1 MTTPALQI
9 EAVDV
14 GFGTPSQRTEV
25 LADVNLVVEPNE
37 FVAII
42 GFSGSGKS
50 TLMNLLAGLQPP
62 SAGQVLMNGQP
73 VLQPG
78 PERGILFQNYSLLPW
93 LSVFGNI
100 ELAVK
105 QVFPKM
111 PSGERKSYIQR
122 YIDMVSL
129 SGAEWKKPLELS
141 GGMRQRL
148 SLARTLSM
156 KPEVL
161 LLDEPLSAL
170 DALTRAN
177 LQDEIIRIWE
187 EDRRTVVM
195 ITNDVDEA
203 VLMADRIVAL
213 TPGPKATLGRSFD
226 VTLDRPRDR
235 TTLNL
240 NPQYIELRN
249 TVTEYMIGIN
259 KDVNELRQVADI
271 RLPDLMPID
280 FNRIGR
286 KPRERAAVPSRH
298 LSPNDPAAAFLA
310 GSDMTAVAGGEATEI
325 DREAA
330 VGGSR

>member
-1 MTTPALQI
+1 MMVQPWCDTMTASLEI
-9 EAVDV
+9 KNVDV
-14 GFGTPSQRTEV
+14 GFGPISSRTEV
-25 LADVNLVVEPNE
+25 LSDINLTVQQNE

-50 TLMNLLAGLQPP
+50 TLMNLLAGIQQPDC
-62 SAGQVLMNGQP
+62 GEVYMNGA
-73 VLQPG
+73 VVTEPG

-105 QVFPKM
+105 QVFPTMSK
-111 PSGERKSYIQR
+111 PERADYIQH
-122 YIDMVSL
+122 YIQMVSL
-129 SGAEWKKPLELS
+129 SGSEWKKPGELS

-177 LQDEIIRIWE
+177 LQDEIVRIWE

-213 TPGPKATLGRSFD
+213 TPGPKATLGDSFP
-226 VTLDRPRDR
+226 VTLERPRDR
-235 TTLNL
+235 TTLNF
-240 NPQYIELRN
+240 NPEFRTLRN
-249 TVTEYMIGIN
+249 QVTRYLTDINDEAKQLRTTV
-259 KDVNELRQVADI
+259 DVT
-271 RLPDLMPID
+271 LP
-280 FNRIGR
+280 
-286 KPRERAAVPSRH
+286 K
-298 LSPNDPAAAFLA
+298 LSPYEF
-310 GSDMTAVAGGEATEI
+310 TAV
-325 DREAA
+325 
-330 VGGSR
+330 

>member
-1 MTTPALQI
+1 MTAAL
-9 EAVDV
+9 EVNAVDV
-14 GFGTPSQRTEV
+14 GFGPVSSRTEV
-25 LADVNLVVEPNE
+25 LTNINLTVELNE

-50 TLMNLLAGLQPP
+50 TLMNLLSGLQP
-62 SAGQVLMNGQP
+62 ADRGEVRMNGEL
-73 VLQPG
+73 VTEPG

-93 LSVFGNI
+93 LSVFGNV

-105 QVFPKM
+105 QVFPTMTK
-111 PSGERKSYIQR
+111 SERRDHIQH

-129 SGAEWKKPLELS
+129 SGSEWKKPHELS

-156 KPEVL
+156 KPEIL

-170 DALTRAN
+170 DALTRSN

-213 TPGPKATLGRSFD
+213 TPGPNATLGESFP
-226 VTLDRPRDR
+226 VTLERPRDR
-235 TTLNL
+235 TTLNF
-240 NPQYIELRN
+240 NPDFKQLRN
-249 TVTEYMIGIN
+249 TVTKYMMDIN
-259 KDVNELRQVADI
+259 AEAKQLRVAANI
-271 RLPDLMPID
+271 ELPDIIPID
-280 FNRIGR
+280 FT
-286 KPRERAAVPSRH
+286 AA
-298 LSPNDPAAAFLA
+298 
-310 GSDMTAVAGGEATEI
+310 
-325 DREAA
+325 
-330 VGGSR
+330 

>member
-1 MTTPALQI
+1 MTTLALKI
-9 EAVDV
+9 DGVDV
-14 GFGTPSQRTEV
+14 GFGSPGQRTEV
-25 LADVNLVVEPNE
+25 LADINLDVQPNE

-62 SAGQVLMNGQP
+62 SAGTVFMDGEP
-73 VLQPG
+73 VLEPG

-111 PSGERKSYIQR
+111 PASERKTYIQR

-156 KPEVL
+156 QPKVL

-213 TPGPKATLGRSFD
+213 TPGPKATLGKSFN
-226 VTLDRPRDR
+226 VTLERPRDR

-240 NPQYIELRN
+240 NPEFIALRN
-249 TVTEYMIGIN
+249 NVTEYMVGIN
-259 KDVNELRQVADI
+259 KEANELRAVADVT
-271 RLPDLMPID
+271 LPDLMPVD
-280 FNRIGR
+280 FNRVDQA
-286 KPRERAAVPSRH
+286 PRQRRVTTYRN
-298 LSPNDPAAAFLA
+298 LSPEDPAAIALA
-310 GSDMTAVAGGEATEI
+310 KFEKKKFSGNGATESETVAGGKK
-325 DREAA
+325 
-330 VGGSR
+330 